1 MRSPRRRCDAAGV
14 QRMIGKFIHRR
25 AAAVVREACALLRD
39 RSGGALV
46 VAAVLL
52 PAVIGFA
59 GLGVDLTHR
68 YSERRAMQN
77 MADGAAIAATHAVMA
92 GANDAAV
99 RAPAAE
105 GAARTELGR
114 ASGRARGGQ
123 YG

>member
-59 GLGVDLTHR
+59 GLGVDLTDR
-68 YSERRAMQN
+68 KSVVSGKSVSVRVDLGGRRIINKRNKTYSQVHQHYFTTTT
-77 MADGAAIAATHAVMA
+77 I
-92 GANDAAV
+92 
-99 RAPAAE
+99 
-105 GAARTELGR
+105 L
-114 ASGRARGGQ
+114 
-123 YG
+123 